1 MMTKIH
7 YKLEDEVALIRM
19 DDGKANAMDFLFFD
33 EMNKWLDR
41 LEEDGAKTLI
51 ITGRPGYFSGG
62 LDIKLMPTL
71 SPTDTNALAEAFART
86 MLRVFSLPV
95 PTIAVCSGHAVAG
108 GAMLIFSCDLR
119 FAVEGPYRIQMN
131 ETMIGIPFPSWMLL
145 IGQSAIPVQWFVETF
160 LLAKA
165 CSPVEVVERGMFQGL
180 IKKEEDVMAYA
191 KAQTEN
197 LKTLSMH
204 AYRTSKNRLRTP
216 GIEHVLRLLKA
227 ELPFKEA

>member
-7 YKLEDEVALIRM
+7 YELEDEIAVIRM

-33 EMNKWLDR
+33 EMNKGLDQM
-41 LEEDGAKTLI
+41 EGDGAKTLI

-71 SPTDTNALAEAFART
+71 SPTDVNALAEAFART
-86 MLRVFSLPV
+86 MLRVFSLPT

-108 GAMLIFSCDLR
+108 GAMLSFSCDLR

-131 ETMIGIPFPSWMLL
+131 EMMIGIPFPSWMLL
-145 IGQSAIPVQWFVETF
+145 IGRSAVPVEWFVEAF
-160 LLAKA
+160 LHAKA
-165 CSPVEVVERGMFQGL
+165 YSPVEAVKRGIFHGL
-180 IKKEEDVMAYA
+180 MKKEEDVIAHTR
-191 KAQTEN
+191 AQTEN
-197 LKTLSMH
+197 LKTLNMH

-216 GIEHVLRLLKA
+216 ESEHVLRLLKD